1 MRNGGNNGNGFPGGG
16 NGNGRVSTR
25 PRMRCA
31 IYTRKSTDEN
41 MDNDFN
47 SLDAQR
53 EACENYIRSQS
64 GEGWAALEERY
75 DDGACSGANME
86 RPAVQRLLADVEAG
100 RVDAIVIYKID
111 RLSRSLL
118 DFAKLIDFLD
128 QRNVSLI
135 SVTQQFNTTTSM
147 GRLTL
152 NILLSFAQFEREV
165 IAERIRDKVGAA
177 RRKGKYMGG
186 RPVLGYD
193 ADPVEKKLHINPE
206 EAKIVRIVFKRL
218 AQGMIPAQIAD
229 ELNAQGFTTKSWI
242 NRKGSQV
249 PGKPWNKFHL
259 YRMLNN
265 PIYIGMVVH
274 KGDTHPG
281 EHPPII
287 DRALWDQVQE
297 ILSENRWVRSN
308 RPRGE
313 VPGLLKGVL
322 RCGHCDCTMGP
333 TYSRKGSRHYRYYL
347 CQGAAKKGYKTCP
360 TKSLPADEAER
371 MVVDKLRALLKSPE
385 MVVATF
391 QSASRAAKDRLA
403 EIVRLLP
410 EQERILSRLQ
420 AESDR
425 LLTGK
430 GAAKGANFAERFQDL
445 GVQLTQKR
453 DEVLKLRLEKDA
465 LESGGFEE
473 RDVSQSLTDLDELWD
488 ELFPE
493 EQARII
499 RLLVDRAVVHPDRLD
514 LFVRKEGL
522 LGVWRDM
529 KLRTEE
535 SE

>member
-1 MRNGGNNGNGFPGGG
+1 MRGGGDNGFGPFNGG
-16 NGNGRVSTR
+16 RDIHDASTR
-25 PRMRCA
+25 PALRCA

-41 MDNDFN
+41 LDNDFN

-53 EACENYIRSQS
+53 EACENYIRSQTS
-64 GEGWAALEERY
+64 QGWIALEERY
-75 DDGACSGANME
+75 DDGAYSGANME
-86 RPAVQRLLADVEAG
+86 RPAVQRLLADVDAG

-118 DFAKLIDFLD
+118 DFSKLIDFLD

-193 ADPVEKKLHINPE
+193 ADAVEKKLHINPE
-206 EAKIVRIVFKRL
+206 EAKIIRIIFKRFV
-218 AQGMIPAQIAD
+218 QGMIPAQIAD
-229 ELNAQGFTTKSWI
+229 ELNAQGYTTKSWI
-242 NRKGSQV
+242 NRKGLRV

-259 YRMLNN
+259 YRLLNN

-274 KGDTHPG
+274 RDKTYPG
-281 EHPPII
+281 EHPAII
-287 DRALWDQVQE
+287 EQTLWDQAQD

-308 RPRGE
+308 RPRGTI
-313 VPGLLKGVL
+313 PGLLKGVL
-322 RCGHCDCTMGP
+322 VCGHCDCTMSP
-333 TYSRKGSRHYRYYL
+333 TYSRKGSRHYHYYL
-347 CQGAAKKGYKTCP
+347 CQGAAKKGYASCP
-360 TKSLPADEAER
+360 TKSIPVDETER
-371 MVVDKLRALLKSPE
+371 LVVDKLRALFRSPE
-385 MVVATF
+385 MIASTF
-391 QSASRAAKDRLA
+391 RSARKASKARVK
-403 EIVRLLP
+403 EIS
-410 EQERILSRLQ
+410 RILTKEERSLAKLQ
-420 AESDR
+420 EESDH

-430 GAAKGANFAERFQDL
+430 GTARGSSFADRFQEL
-445 GVQLTQKR
+445 GIQITQKR
-453 DEVLKLRLEKDA
+453 DEILKLRLERDA
-465 LESGGFEE
+465 LDSDAFGEQ
-473 RDVSQSLTDLDELWD
+473 DVAQSLADLDGLWE

-499 RLLVDRAVVHPDRLD
+499 RLLVERAVVHPDRLD

-522 LGVWRDM
+522 IGVLHDM
-529 KLRTEE
+529 KTRTEE
-535 SE
+535 